1 MNCVSGEV
9 RRVDSGSIG
18 ARWGLV
24 SNLPKL
30 VFELDTC
37 NEMRHHEKVQFFRN
51 GRFSMPLCTH
61 VIFNSYD
68 MNLQAEYRFDVAGKK
83 MDRSEK
89 LTLTVGPP
97 RAILNGR

>member
-18 ARWGLV
+18 ARWGQV

-37 NEMRHHEKVQFFRN
+37 NEMRHREKVS
-51 GRFSMPLCTH
+51 FSEMT
-61 VIFNSYD
+61 V
-68 MNLQAEYRFDVAGKK
+68 FDCSFAH
-83 MDRSEK
+83 D
-89 LTLTVGPP
+89 TY
-97 RAILNGR
+97 